1 MAERFS
7 VVLVDDG
14 ELDEV
19 RDLLLELG
27 IEFAH
32 LRGGAV
38 PRRLDPPRDLFV
50 SSVRR
55 AGLARS
61 WPRSPDGTARPIRIA
76 VAYEDSAAARS
87 ALRNM
92 GFTYLVRPPIHP
104 VALRLLLLRA
114 LYRGDERRSAVRVP
128 VGVDVSL
135 RSGLRRRDALLADL
149 SRGGCR
155 LVTERALPAGA
166 KVTIHLPAT
175 LMGDDANLGLAGRI
189 LRCERDAHALL
200 DGGFSIAVRFHPP
213 SDADRQRLER
223 MLSRRDMQLGPAE
236 GDGARVHP
244 LRTAD
249 APAPEP
255 TAPSPAAS
263 ETKPAPAGAAAEP
276 ARSPGRAARPKPSAT
291 APPEPGPQA
300 PPARATPRRS
310 SKRKTDAPL
319 SRYAQAGRNAPPP
332 GGEGASEAEAP
343 PAPVAPS
350 ASAAPTGPQRG
361 GPAPEN
367 PSEPGDAAAGVPRL
381 GATLINRGKR
391 RAPPPDRR
399 RHPRAVY
406 DRRVIAE
413 AAAAMHR
420 MLLGRDLGAGGMR
433 VDHHPD
439 LRVGARVRLAL
450 YDAARE
456 APLVVDAVVARDDG
470 PHGFGLQFL
479 GLTPELAVRLEAIVA
494 GLPPVERLVDGESG
508 ALGTVLG
515 EIVS

>member
-38 PRRLDPPRDLFV
+38 PRHLDPPCDLFV

-76 VAYEDSAAARS
+76 VAYEDSPAARS

-92 GFTYLVRPPIHP
+92 GFSYLVRPPIHP

-166 KVTIHLPAT
+166 KVTVHLPAT
-175 LMGDDANLGLAGRI
+175 LMSDDADLGLAGRI

-213 SDADRQRLER
+213 SDTDRQRLER
-223 MLSRRDMQLGPAE
+223 MLARRDMQLGPADR
-236 GDGARVHP
+236 DGARVRP
-244 LRTAD
+244 LRA
-249 APAPEP
+249 AGSPAPEP
-255 TAPSPAAS
+255 PAPSPAAS
-263 ETKPAPAGAAAEP
+263 GTEP
-276 ARSPGRAARPKPSAT
+276 ADAAVKPEPPPGRAASPKPAGS
-291 APPEPGPQA
+291 APPDSEPQA
-300 PPARATPRRS
+300 PPAPGSPARGSR
-310 SKRKTDAPL
+310 RKTAAPL
-319 SRYAQAGRNAPPP
+319 SRYAQAGRSAPPP
-332 GGEGASEAEAP
+332 GGNGGSQVEAP
-343 PAPVAPS
+343 PAPAAPS
-350 ASAAPTGPQRG
+350 LGTAATGPRRSGSAPSDASEAGDSAA
-361 GPAPEN
+361 
-367 PSEPGDAAAGVPRL
+367 DVPRL

-420 MLLGRDLGAGGMR
+420 MLLGRDLSAGGMR
-433 VDHHPD
+433 VDRHPD
-439 LRVGARVRLAL
+439 LRVGSRVRLAL

-470 PHGFGLQFL
+470 PRGFGLQFL
-479 GLTPELAVRLEAIVA
+479 GLTPELDARLEALVA

-508 ALGTVLG
+508 SLGTVLG